1 MNRIANGAAA
11 DRRDLFSESASRL
24 GMNPAIVE
32 KDFWVCWILKQIFAE
47 PALKDHMVFKGG
59 TSLSKVYG
67 LIDRFSEDIDLI
79 LDWRLLGYG
88 TEHGSDPYKASTSK
102 TQQSRYNQEMN
113 AKAAGRYADV
123 PGFCKAAK
131 LDEIQKHTYV
141 LMPGRYVGAE
151 AIEDDGEPFE
161 EKMAQL
167 AATLREQQAEA
178 ARQDTAIAANQKE
191 LGYGK

>member
-1 MNRIANGAAA
+1 
-11 DRRDLFSESASRL
+11 
-24 GMNPAIVE
+24 MNPTIVE

-113 AKAAGRYADV
+113 TKAAGYIQGTLLAYHAWRGDKGAGRYADV